1 MREVKKPLA
10 ADLAI
15 IPRARGARML
25 AAVRARNDL
34 RRPIVL
40 GVIRCARAGY
50 GFQHLTRVRMW
61 TLRLSVL
68 SKNSLRDRGGFEL

>member
-1 MREVKKPLA
+1 
-10 ADLAI
+10 
-15 IPRARGARML
+15 ML

-40 GVIRCARAGY
+40 GVIRCARTGY
-50 GFQHLTRVRMW
+50 GFKHLTRVRMW